1 MQVEVIKEKITQA
14 PDNSYEIGVFIGT
27 YLPFVILTYL
37 IFQLIFS
44 FYVKKNY
51 MSFIQKGSQL

>member
-27 YLPFVILTYL
+27 YLPFVILVILAYV
-37 IFQLIFS
+37 IFYYFKN
-44 FYVKKNY
+44 KKDD
-51 MSFIQKGSQL
+51 